1 MPSHWRGP
9 SSVMFLCISQ
19 RDCPPPLSP
28 LFSSYEGGRG
38 VLPFPI
44 WLSYFW
50 VRWHYQCP
58 TLFSVQL
65 QSLSGTKSYELIV
78 HSLITRRGRVSL
90 IADLYPD
97 SVTFPLNLPLPQAQW
112 KLMFGLSL
120 GGGQTEINQFSSA
133 RTGAELGKKF
143 ETFPCSNS
151 RFIMVFPCLEIPDWP
166 QAGFHKSNLAHWYA
180 Y

>member
-9 SSVMFLCISQ
+9 SSVMFLCPSQ
-19 RDCPPPLSP
+19 RDCPPPFL
-28 LFSSYEGGRG
+28 LFSAHTRG
-38 VLPFPI
+38 EEVFCLFQ
-44 WLSYFW
+44 SGCYFW

-65 QSLSGTKSYELIV
+65 RSLSGTRSYELIV
-78 HSLITRRGRVSL
+78 HSSITSKGRVSL
-90 IADLYPD
+90 IADLNPD

-166 QAGFHKSNLAHWYA
+166 QVGFHKSNLAHWYA